1 MPVAEHLTDTQTISR
16 DHLFPAGRERGIYAA
31 VEGGFAAGWFGWG
44 QAAPPSWL
52 VIPLGVG
59 SVLSVLVAVA
69 GIVVTAR
76 SRARWTAFSDGT
88 VRRRFRIIVLVEF
101 SLAGIG
107 AAALAVAGQ
116 ATWIAAWVC
125 LVVGVH
131 FFPLSRALGNRS
143 LAPLGALLTGV
154 AAAALVVGTATG
166 VAPSTV
172 TGAGAGLSVLAVA
185 LATLV
190 VGERRARR
198 PAG

>member
-16 DHLFPAGRERGIYAA
+16 DHLCPAGRERGIYAA

-69 GIVVTAR
+69 GIVGKAPPR
-76 SRARWTAFSDGT
+76 PRARWPRLSDGP

-116 ATWIAAWVC
+116 ATWIAA
-125 LVVGVH
+125 
-131 FFPLSRALGNRS
+131 
-143 LAPLGALLTGV
+143 
-154 AAAALVVGTATG
+154 
-166 VAPSTV
+166 
-172 TGAGAGLSVLAVA
+172 
-185 LATLV
+185 
-190 VGERRARR
+190 
-198 PAG
+198 